1 MTIEEAIKVKRF
13 ENEHEKAIINILFTA
28 SWIDSKNIQRL
39 KTFGISPQQYNV
51 LRILRGSKHT
61 TLKLTEIAERM
72 IDRNSNATRL
82 VEKLRQ
88 KNFLERESCPNDRR
102 QVAIKITE
110 KGLRI
115 LEEID
120 KTRIDFISSFTK
132 LTHEE
137 LITLNE
143 LLNKVRS

>member
-13 ENEHEKAIINILFTA
+13 ENEHEKAIVNILFTA
-28 SWIDSKNIQRL
+28 SWIDSQNIQRL
-39 KTFGISPQQYNV
+39 KMFGISPQQYNV

-88 KNFLERESCPNDRR
+88 KNFLEREACPNDRR
-102 QVAIKITE
+102 QVAIKITD

-115 LEEID
+115 LDEID
-120 KTRIDFISSFTK
+120 KTRIAFISSFTK
-132 LTHEE
+132 LSHEE
-137 LITLNE
+137 LAALNE